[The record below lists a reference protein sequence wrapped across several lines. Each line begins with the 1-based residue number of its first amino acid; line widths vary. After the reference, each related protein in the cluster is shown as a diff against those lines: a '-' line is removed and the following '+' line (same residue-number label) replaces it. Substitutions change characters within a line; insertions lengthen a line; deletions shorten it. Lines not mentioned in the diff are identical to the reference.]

1 MTNVLDHPLWS
12 SLATVHRDLALTS
25 GGVARY
31 PAEVAP
37 FLATDAP
44 RASDDALAALVP
56 PGDTVFLVG
65 PAPEVPPGWRLEPL
79 GEIVQMVFDGS
90 IVAHRDAAIVP
101 LGDREHAAVL
111 ELAMLVYP
119 HYFRPRTTELGR
131 YFGVI
136 EAGRL
141 VAMIGERMAMPG
153 LREIS
158 AVCTHPEAVGRGLAR
173 QLLAFVVDDLVA
185 RGIQPFLHVSPS
197 NERAR
202 RLYEQ
207 NGFTTRRMI
216 GFWSLCRAE

>member
-1 MTNVLDHPLWS
+1 VTDALDHPLWS
-12 SLATVHRDLALTS
+12 SLTTVHRDLALTS
-25 GGVARY
+25 GGLARY
-31 PAEVAP
+31 PADVAP
-37 FLATDAP
+37 FLATDRS

-56 PGDTVFLVG
+56 AGDAVFLVG
-65 PAPEVPPGWRLEPL
+65 PAPDVPSGWRLESL
-79 GEIVQMVFDGS
+79 GEIVQMVFEGS
-90 IVAHRDAAIVP
+90 IAAPRTAEIVQLGERD
-101 LGDREHAAVL
+101 HASVL
-111 ELAMLVYP
+111 ELAALVYP

-131 YFGVI
+131 YFGVL

-158 AVCTHPEAVGRGLAR
+158 AVCTHPNAVGRGLAR
-173 QLLAFVVDDLVA
+173 QLLAFLTDDLVA

-197 NERAR
+197 NERAV

-216 GFWSLCRAE
+216 GFWSLRRA

>member
-1 MTNVLDHPLWS
+1 LLDHPLWS
-12 SLATVHRDLALTS
+12 SLTTAHRDLALTS
-25 GGVARY
+25 GGLARY

-37 FLATDAP
+37 FLATDEP
-44 RASDDALAALVP
+44 RASDGALAALVP
-56 PGDTVFLVG
+56 PGDSVYSIG
-65 PAPEVPPGWRLEPL
+65 PAPAVPSGWQLEPL
-79 GEIVQMVFDGS
+79 GEIVQMVFEGP
-90 IVAHRDAAIVP
+90 IAAPRDAAITL
-101 LGDREHAAVL
+101 LGDREHAAIL
-111 ELAMLVYP
+111 ELAALVYP

-153 LREIS
+153 LRELS
-158 AVCTHPEAVGRGLAR
+158 AVCTHPDAVGRGLAR

-216 GFWSLCRAE
+216 AFSSLRRAG